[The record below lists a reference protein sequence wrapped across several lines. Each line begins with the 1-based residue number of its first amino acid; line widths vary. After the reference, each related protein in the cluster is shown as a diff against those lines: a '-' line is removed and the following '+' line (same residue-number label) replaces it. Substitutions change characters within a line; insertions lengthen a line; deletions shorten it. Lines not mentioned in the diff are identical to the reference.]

1 MIENELKFI
10 ITKEQYY
17 KAQDRIKW
25 DEIIE
30 QVNYY
35 YTDNENENIT
45 IRVREKRDKYYLQVK
60 IPLSE
65 DKGIHIKKEFTKE
78 IFDIPPIILGT
89 ELSELTGEKI
99 NNASYIGKLKT
110 TRLRKK
116 INQAELCLDKNEY
129 LGITDYE
136 VEIEYLDVKSREECL
151 AQIQLCALSLENTK
165 VSGKYTRFKQ
175 ARKRIEE

>member
-10 ITKEQYY
+10 LTKEQYY
-17 KAQDRIKW
+17 KAKDGIKW
-25 DEIIE
+25 NEIIE

-45 IRVREKRDKYYLQVK
+45 IRVREKNDKYYLQVK

-78 IFDIPPIILGT
+78 IFEIPSIITAT
-89 ELSELTGEKI
+89 ELSELAGEKI

-110 TRLRKK
+110 TRLKKK

-136 VEIEYLDVKSREECL
+136 IEIEYLDVKSREECL
-151 AQIQLCALSLENTK
+151 AQIQRCALSLDNTK